1 MAEEASLQNTQD
13 APVAL
18 GAPSQRRE
26 KLLSFK
32 DSLWRA
38 ELSDNVCFLPYNFM
52 YHTRFH
58 KDILLIYSGDKNNK
72 NKNKFAKILFK
83 HLGTLK

>member
-32 DSLWRA
+32 DSLWGA

-52 YHTRFH
+52 YHTRFTRIYYLYIQGT
-58 KDILLIYSGDKNNK
+58 KTTKIRINLQRYFLNILG
-72 NKNKFAKILFK
+72 
-83 HLGTLK
+83 H